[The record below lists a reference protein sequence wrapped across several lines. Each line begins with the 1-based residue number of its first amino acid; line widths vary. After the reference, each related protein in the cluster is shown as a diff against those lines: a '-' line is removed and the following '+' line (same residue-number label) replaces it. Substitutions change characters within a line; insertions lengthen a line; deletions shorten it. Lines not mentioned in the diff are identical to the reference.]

1 MPQNTP
7 NSCSSL
13 LYSTVK
19 SVPAT
24 YRFVQFGRFDR
35 TFQSIPSTYS
45 VCSLASRQ
53 NISKHPIDIQVCA
66 VWPTDSIF
74 QSTPFTYRCVQF
86 GQQTA
91 YFKASLLHTGVCGL
105 ANNQHI
111 SKHPFYRQVCVA
123 FGSFSSTGQ
132 RAPTT
137 YLGKHVQVST
147 VYSRGLVSTCPP

>member
-1 MPQNTP
+1 MANRPH
-7 NSCSSL
+7 
-13 LYSTVK
+13 
-19 SVPAT
+19 
-24 YRFVQFGRFDR
+24 
-35 TFQSIPSTYS
+35 
-45 VCSLASRQ
+45 
-53 NISKHPIDIQVCA
+53 ISKHPFYIQVCA
-66 VWPTDSIF
+66 VWSTDSIF
-74 QSTPFTYRCVQF
+74 QSIPFTYRCVQF

-111 SKHPFYRQVCVA
+111 SKHLFYRQVCVA

-147 VYSRGLVSTCPP
+147 VYSRGLVSTCPPKKLSYVSFGGVVGSVQEMSGRAHVEGHTRFTTKRFV